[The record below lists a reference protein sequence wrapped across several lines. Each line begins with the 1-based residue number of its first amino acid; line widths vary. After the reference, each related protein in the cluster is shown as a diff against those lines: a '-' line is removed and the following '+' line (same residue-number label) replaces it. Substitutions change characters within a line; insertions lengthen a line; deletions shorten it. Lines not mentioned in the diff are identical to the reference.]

1 SLEHLSSSVPFR
13 SLRSPHETHPLTDH
27 SSPDTPR
34 SQGDRTEATQIIPGE
49 RTKGLEGLSATV
61 DRGALCL
68 ELGAMAS
75 KEKDLED
82 RLREVGSR
90 LASPPS
96 AVDELLPLL
105 DQTESLL
112 SRVDQSPT
120 QSMSNALRPSMKA
133 LVVKELLGHSDI
145 DVKVAVASCVSEIT
159 RITAP
164 EAPYDDD
171 LMKEVFQRI
180 VEAFENLDDVSS
192 RSFLKRVSVLETVA
206 KVRSCV
212 VMLDLECDSLIIE
225 MFRHFLKT
233 IRPNHSEMIFSS
245 METIM
250 TLVLEESEDIS
261 PELILCL
268 LDSVKSYKK
277 DILPVARR
285 LGEKVISK
293 CAGKLKPYLVELS
306 ESTGMPLNTYGEVVA
321 SICQERLDSI
331 EQNDIDDSKQSE
343 RTVSDELV
351 QGSDKMEQEVNCPEE
366 VTSAVKSPKSVMSN
380 GTVRMVNGGST
391 TEPSSPKQ
399 DPEPSCPGDQSKR
412 VNAANRDVS
421 DSGAVKDAL
430 PAEAEVPVATRRK
443 RGRPST
449 KLAATRHDGS
459 AVAAPSAS
467 PLQQKVSEM
476 GEKAISSK
484 DSNLQKES
492 DGITGPEDIEDSP
505 IDTRDSEEKSRR
517 QQNRKSS
524 TSKTERG
531 DSSQKSGT
539 LNNKQ
544 RDNLKAK
551 KDKAGEPIL
560 KETVSSLR
568 SAAKSPK
575 DQGNLEESAKTKF
588 GRKREHGGGEI
599 SETPTV
605 NKELDGGLVGSRI
618 RVWWPM
624 DKKFYDGV
632 VDSYD
637 HASKKHKI
645 VYTDGDV
652 EILLMK
658 KERWEFVKDDNK
670 NDMEQAKDS
679 SNSDASSEEPKSKRM
694 KTSSSSNP
702 KETNAETATKSGKP
716 SSSRRKGRPRKAGV
730 LNLDDGPSSSSKA
743 NEKATSRSKDE
754 GSKSDVKLK
763 DDAKSTGD
771 NVDKSTSKTG
781 SQKKDN
787 VHKFIRNS
795 IDGTPKSAIKLMDD
809 TVSAASKVR
818 KDTSKSKSSED
829 NPKTGQKLRGTTS
842 PTTGSESEANIDF
855 EKGKAKIRE
864 SETLAE
870 LPSYATP
877 KASESEASAGK
888 KRKRRG
894 QT

>member
-1 SLEHLSSSVPFR
+1 
-13 SLRSPHETHPLTDH
+13 
-27 SSPDTPR
+27 
-34 SQGDRTEATQIIPGE
+34 
-49 RTKGLEGLSATV
+49 
-61 DRGALCL
+61 
-68 ELGAMAS
+68 MAS

-164 EAPYDDD
+164 EAPYEDD

-180 VEAFENLDDVSS
+180 VQAFENLDDVSS
-192 RSFLKRVSVLETVA
+192 RSFPKRVSVLETVA

-212 VMLDLECDSLIIE
+212 VMLDLECDSLITE

-233 IRPNHSEMIFSS
+233 IRPNHSEKIFSS

-268 LDSVKSYKK
+268 LDSVKSYNK
-277 DILPVARR
+277 DMLPVARR

-321 SICQERLDSI
+321 SICQECLDSV
-331 EQNDIDDSKQSE
+331 EQNDVDDSKQSE

-366 VTSAVKSPKSVMSN
+366 VTSTEKSPKSVMSN
-380 GTVRMVNGGST
+380 GTVRMGNGGST

-399 DPEPSCPGDQSKR
+399 EPEPSCPGDQSKR
-412 VNAANRDVS
+412 ANASNRDMSVNLEPVAGKPDAISDVKPKKTRGKQTTLSDLRNSGDHCSDSIGKEVPGKHDLVS
-421 DSGAVKDAL
+421 LSGADSGAVKDAL
-430 PAEAEVPVATRRK
+430 PAEAEIPVATRRK

-449 KLAATRHDGS
+449 KLAATRHDDS

-492 DGITGPEDIEDSP
+492 DGITGPEDIEESP
-505 IDTRDSEEKSRR
+505 IGTGDSEEKSRR

-539 LNNKQ
+539 LKNKQ
-544 RDNLKAK
+544 QDNLKAK

-575 DQGNLEESAKTKF
+575 DQGILEESAKTKS
-588 GRKREHGGGEI
+588 GRKREHGGREI

-624 DKKFYDGV
+624 DKKFYNGV

-658 KERWEFVKDDNK
+658 KERWEFLKDDNK

-679 SNSDASSEEPKSKRM
+679 SNSDAASEESKSKRM

-702 KETNAETATKSGKP
+702 KETNTETPTKSGKP
-716 SSSRRKGRPRKAGV
+716 SGSRRKGRPRKAGV

-763 DDAKSTGD
+763 DDSKSTVD
-771 NVDKSTSKTG
+771 KADKSTSKTG

-795 IDGTPKSAIKLMDD
+795 IGGTPKSASKLMDD
-809 TVSAASKVR
+809 TVSAVSKVR

-829 NPKTGQKLRGTTS
+829 SPKTGQKLRGTTS

-855 EKGKAKIRE
+855 EKGKAKVRE

-870 LPSYATP
+870 LPSCATP
-877 KASESEASAGK
+877 KAPESEASAGK